1 MKRWHAI
8 LSALGGVVAVCS
20 IACGAWVYSLGPV
33 PLGQDMDY
41 SRLVLDRHGKLLRAY
56 ADKEGR
62 WRLPATPS
70 DVDPTYLRMLFAYE
84 DKRFYDHDGV
94 DVLALARAAYQL
106 VSEQHIVSGGSTLTM
121 QVARLLEPRRHRS
134 FYAKLRQITR
144 ALQIEEKLNKNQILS
159 LYLTLAPYGGNL
171 EGIRAASLAY
181 FGKEPKKLTLAQ
193 AALLVALPQ
202 APEARRPDRYP
213 GEALAA
219 RNLVLDRVADAGAI
233 PQDEVKLAKRQP
245 VPQGRRELP
254 ALAPNVAD
262 EVVSSDPN
270 VRVHRL
276 TLDADL
282 QKTLEEL
289 ARDRAHALGPR
300 ISVGIVAVDN
310 STNEVRARVASADYF
325 DASRSGQVDMTQAL
339 RSPGSTLKPFIYG
352 LGFEDGLIHPETLI
366 DDRPVRYGNY
376 TPENFD
382 LTFQGTVTVR
392 RALQFSLNV
401 PAIAVL
407 DKVGVNRLAARLNE
421 AGAALVLPQ
430 GEAPGLAMGLGGV
443 GIRLADLTMLYA
455 GLARLG
461 EAAPLIER
469 QGQTTAGAGHRLLD
483 PVAAWYFGNILVG
496 APPPDNAP
504 GGRVAFKTG
513 TSYGYRDAWAVGF
526 DGRMTIGVW
535 VGRPDGA
542 PVPGLVGRAS
552 AAPILF
558 DAFARTGLLPAGLP
572 HAPKGVLF
580 STSARLP
587 PPLRRFVPAAMAAM
601 KGDPPRIMF
610 PPNGARLELGGN
622 PADGLPLKF
631 TGGRGPLTVM
641 VNGMPLHPGPG
652 RHTLFFHP
660 DGPGFV
666 RLTVMDGRGAADT
679 VTVRLQ

>member
-1 MKRWHAI
+1 
-8 LSALGGVVAVCS
+8 
-20 IACGAWVYSLGPV
+20 
-33 PLGQDMDY
+33 
-41 SRLVLDRHGKLLRAY
+41 
-56 ADKEGR
+56 
-62 WRLPATPS
+62 
-70 DVDPTYLRMLFAYE
+70 
-84 DKRFYDHDGV
+84 
-94 DVLALARAAYQL
+94 YQL

-202 APEARRPDRYP
+202 AP
-213 GEALAA
+213 AA

-366 DDRPVRYGNY
+366 D
-376 TPENFD
+376 
-382 LTFQGTVTVR
+382 
-392 RALQFSLNV
+392 
-401 PAIAVL
+401 
-407 DKVGVNRLAARLNE
+407 
-421 AGAALVLPQ
+421 
-430 GEAPGLAMGLGGV
+430 
-443 GIRLADLTMLYA
+443 
-455 GLARLG
+455 
-461 EAAPLIER
+461 
-469 QGQTTAGAGHRLLD
+469 
-483 PVAAWYFGNILVG
+483 
-496 APPPDNAP
+496 
-504 GGRVAFKTG
+504 
-513 TSYGYRDAWAVGF
+513 
-526 DGRMTIGVW
+526 
-535 VGRPDGA
+535 
-542 PVPGLVGRAS
+542 
-552 AAPILF
+552 
-558 DAFARTGLLPAGLP
+558 
-572 HAPKGVLF
+572 
-580 STSARLP
+580 
-587 PPLRRFVPAAMAAM
+587 
-601 KGDPPRIMF
+601 
-610 PPNGARLELGGN
+610 
-622 PADGLPLKF
+622 
-631 TGGRGPLTVM
+631 
-641 VNGMPLHPGPG
+641 
-652 RHTLFFHP
+652 
-660 DGPGFV
+660 
-666 RLTVMDGRGAADT
+666 
-679 VTVRLQ
+679 